1 MKITE
6 PTTPLIFHAQPGGIF
21 YLWSVYRN
29 YLIDVLIMN
38 DFEMEINPLFYLA
51 LTVHV
56 LNMGLMDNSPIGRL
70 IRNVMLAYAEFE
82 RDMIVESTQEG
93 KTIAKQRDDF
103 REGRPKKFSN
113 AQINHALSLLNEY
126 SYRQVEQ
133 MAGISKSTLTRN
145 NRQRK

>member
-1 MKITE
+1 MRNPVGFFI
-6 PTTPLIFHAQPGGIF
+6 
-21 YLWSVYRN
+21 LWSVYRN

-93 KTIAKQRDDF
+93 KAIAKQRDDF